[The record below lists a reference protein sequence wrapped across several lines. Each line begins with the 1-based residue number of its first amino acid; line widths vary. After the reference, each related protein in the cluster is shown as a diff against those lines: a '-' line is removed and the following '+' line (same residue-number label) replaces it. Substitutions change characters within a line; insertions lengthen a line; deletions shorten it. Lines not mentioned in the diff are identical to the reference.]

1 MDYVKIIKAMLLN
14 SSAAISDILSIH
26 LKCFCFFKE
35 NLRNI
40 KEQNN
45 HDNKTRPPYFSKGH
59 IQF

>member
-35 NLRNI
+35 NLRKN

-45 HDNKTRPPYFSKGH
+45 HDKTRHPYFSKGH
-59 IQF
+59 FQF

>member
-14 SSAAISDILSIH
+14 SSATISEILSIR
-26 LKCFCFFKE
+26 LKCFFFKE
-35 NLRNI
+35 NLRKN

-45 HDNKTRPPYFSKGH
+45 HDKTRHPYFSKGH